1 MASQIGP
8 SQLSSI
14 HKFAINHMVTGIP
27 YIPMHE
33 EVCKSYQFGKQ
44 IKLKFSIASQKLSVK
59 AIVILARRSLQITS
73 YSVFEWFQIF
83 HGHHG

>member
-1 MASQIGP
+1 
-8 SQLSSI
+8 
-14 HKFAINHMVTGIP
+14 MVTGIP

-33 EVCKSYQFGKQ
+33 EVRKSYQFGKQ

-59 AIVILARRSLQITS
+59 AIVILACRSLQITS